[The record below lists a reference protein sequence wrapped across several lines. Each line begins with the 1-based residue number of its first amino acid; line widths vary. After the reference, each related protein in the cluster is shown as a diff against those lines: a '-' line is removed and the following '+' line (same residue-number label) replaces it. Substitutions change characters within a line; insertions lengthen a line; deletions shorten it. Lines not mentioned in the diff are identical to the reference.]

1 MNTLHFGFMA
11 ALVAGLLG
19 STHCLGMCGG
29 IATLVGSGNGQPKF
43 SRTLA
48 FNAGRLGSYAL
59 AGALMGGLGWHL
71 GTPVGSAAWGNL
83 LRAAMGVLMIAVGLQ
98 VATGWGGLSRLER
111 VGVPLWR
118 QLSPLTRRLD
128 PRQSGLHALAF
139 GALWGWIPCGLV
151 YSALLTALVSG
162 GAGAGAGVMLAF
174 GIGTL
179 PAMLALGLLGQRLRQ
194 ALAGQKL
201 RRAAGGLVITL
212 GIWTVAGP
220 WLMAGM
226 VGHHHH
232 HPETSVLPT
241 AGRGMHLGGN
251 FGDIMETGEIA
262 HRHGAPIDGE

>member
-29 IATLVGSGNGQPKF
+29 IATLVGSGAGQPRF

-48 FNAGRLGSYAL
+48 FNAGRLGSYAM

-71 GTPVGSAAWGNL
+71 GAAVDSVAWGNL

-98 VATGWGGLSRLER
+98 VATGWDGLSRLER

-118 QLSPLTRRLD
+118 QLSPLARRLD
-128 PRQSGLHALAF
+128 PRHSGLHALAF
-139 GALWGWIPCGLV
+139 GALWGWLPCGLV

-194 ALAGQKL
+194 ALAGHTL
-201 RRAAGGLVITL
+201 RRAVGGLVITL
-212 GIWTVAGP
+212 GVWTVAGP

-232 HPETSVLPT
+232 HPETSVLP
-241 AGRGMHLGGN
+241 AARSGMDLNGD
-251 FGDIMETGEIA
+251 FGDVVEAGEIA
-262 HRHGAPIDGE
+262 HHHGAPLDGE